1 VKQTP
6 PVAIQ
11 AAQAIA
17 ASLVFAGLGLIAA
30 VVRGVFL
37 LLSPDSRAVFEQV
50 TGGDAN
56 AAAYSVILGY
66 GLPALAFTILYL
78 VVALRITRG
87 RRWTWVLGLLL
98 SITGVALCFTTVSK
112 LLSLVA
118 NALIGFQVVLA
129 LLLLVSSRY
138 FWSAPASRAAGE
150 DAAPGPVS
158 DAEEAL
164 SDAPE
169 PTLSEAPSREAEP
182 SS

>member
-1 VKQTP
+1 VKPTP
-6 PVAIQ
+6 PIPVQ

-50 TGGDAN
+50 TGGNAN

-66 GLPALAFTILYL
+66 GLPALAFSILYL
-78 VVALRITRG
+78 VVALRIPRA
-87 RRWTWVLGLLL
+87 RRWTWVLGILL
-98 SITGVALCFTTVSK
+98 SIIGIVLCFTTLSK

-118 NALIGFQVVLA
+118 TALIGFQAVLA
-129 LLLLVSSRY
+129 MLLLLSARY
-138 FWSAPASRAAGE
+138 FWSAP
-150 DAAPGPVS
+150 
-158 DAEEAL
+158 
-164 SDAPE
+164 E
-169 PTLSEAPSREAEP
+169 PTFAEAPSAEAEP

>member
-1 VKQTP
+1 MNRKP
-6 PVAIQ
+6 PVAVQ

-17 ASLVFAGLGLIAA
+17 ASMVFAGLGLVAA

-37 LLSPDSRAVFEQV
+37 LLSPDSRAAFEQV

-87 RRWTWVLGLLL
+87 SRWTWVLGMLLG
-98 SITGVALCFTTVSK
+98 ITGIVLCFTTVSK

-118 NALIGFQVVLA
+118 TALTGFQAVLA
-129 LLLLVSSRY
+129 LLLLVSVRY
-138 FWSAPASRAAGE
+138 FWSAP
-150 DAAPGPVS
+150 
-158 DAEEAL
+158 
-164 SDAPE
+164 E
-169 PTLSEAPSREAEP
+169 PTFSETPSAEAEP